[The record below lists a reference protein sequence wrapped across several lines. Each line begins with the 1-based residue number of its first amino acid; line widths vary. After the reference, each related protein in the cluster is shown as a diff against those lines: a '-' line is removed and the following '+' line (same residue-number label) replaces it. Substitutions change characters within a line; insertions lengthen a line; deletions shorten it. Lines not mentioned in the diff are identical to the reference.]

1 MTCRTVALVG
11 RYTHKHLFEAAGR
24 VGDQQV
30 VFIESTAHA
39 YSKIKMVRPDLI
51 VMCLANN
58 DVDGCQVLS
67 MLALDEDTAGIP
79 VLAHVGADGDS
90 VAGATPVDDENFW
103 GSWAG
108 TVN

>member
-11 RYTHKHLFEAAGR
+11 RYSHRHLFEAAGR

-30 VFIESTAHA
+30 VFVESTARA
-39 YSKIKMVRPDLI
+39 YSKIKRVRPDLI
-51 VMCLANN
+51 VMCLASD

-67 MLALDEDTAGIP
+67 MLALDAETAGIP
-79 VLAHVGADGDS
+79 VLAHVGADSDNWP
-90 VAGATPVDDENFW
+90 GAEAVNDRFW